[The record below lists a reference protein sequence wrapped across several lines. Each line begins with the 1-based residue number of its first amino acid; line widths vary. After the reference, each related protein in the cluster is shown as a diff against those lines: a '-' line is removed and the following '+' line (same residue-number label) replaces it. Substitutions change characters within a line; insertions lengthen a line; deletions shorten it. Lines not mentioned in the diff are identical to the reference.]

1 MSGPALISVDERLEV
16 YATSSIDA
24 NFLYRE
30 IFAFDGYGDPELG
43 TNPFVVDVGA
53 NIGMFLL
60 RTKLRHPD
68 AEILAFEPM
77 PDLAECVRRNV
88 AHHNL
93 TDVTFHQVAL
103 GESTRRDVRFT
114 YFPLLPSGSTR
125 YPQRQEALKA
135 VMAQSFPPRTLQRM
149 YRGREIR
156 VDVERISD
164 LLGAPRPIQLLKID
178 TSGSEL
184 EVLSGLDA
192 AHWDMVQRIILDVQD
207 VEGRVSAVRDAL
219 ADRGLNPDVRP
230 AKMAAGDGLNFVI
243 EGRRMTERC
252 TY

>member
-1 MSGPALISVDERLEV
+1 MSGPSLVPVGGGLDV

-30 IFAFDGYGDPELG
+30 IFTFDGYGDPELG
-43 TNPFVVDVGA
+43 VKPFVVDVGA

-68 AEILAFEPM
+68 AEVLAFEPM

-88 AHHNL
+88 AHHHL
-93 TDVTFHQVAL
+93 TDVTFHQLAL
-103 GESTRRDVRFT
+103 GESTRRDVPFT

-125 YPQRQEALKA
+125 YPQRQEALKEVLA
-135 VMAQSFPPRTLQRM
+135 RSFPPRTVQRM
-149 YRGREIR
+149 FRGREVR
-156 VDVERISD
+156 VDVERLSD
-164 LLGAPRPIQLLKID
+164 RLGAPRPIQLLKID

-192 AHWDMVQRIILDVQD
+192 AHWDLVERIILDVQD
-207 VEGRVSAVRDAL
+207 VEGRVAAVRDAL

-230 AKMAAGDGLNFVI
+230 AKMADGDGLNFVI
-243 EGRRMTERC
+243 EGQRR
-252 TY
+252 

>member
-1 MSGPALISVDERLEV
+1 MSGPSLVQVDEGLGV

-30 IFAFDGYGDPELG
+30 IFTFDGYGDPELG
-43 TNPFVVDVGA
+43 AKPFVVDVGA

-60 RTKLRHPD
+60 RMKLRHPD

-77 PDLAECVRRNV
+77 PDLAECVRCNV

-93 TDVTFHQVAL
+93 TDVTFHQLAL
-103 GESTRRDVRFT
+103 GESTRRDVPFT

-135 VMAQSFPPRTLQRM
+135 VLARSFPSRTVQRM
-149 YRGREIR
+149 FRGREVR
-156 VDVERISD
+156 VDVERLSD
-164 LLGAPRPIQLLKID
+164 RLGAPRPIQLLKVD

-192 AHWDMVQRIILDVQD
+192 AHWDMVERVILDVQD
-207 VEGRVSAVRDAL
+207 VEGRVAAVRDVL
-219 ADRGLNPDVRP
+219 AAHDLNPDVRP
-230 AKMAAGDGLNFVI
+230 AKMAAGDGLNYVV
-243 EGRRMTERC
+243 EGQRR
-252 TY
+252 

>member
-1 MSGPALISVDERLEV
+1 MSGPSLVSVDEGLKV

-30 IFAFDGYGDPELG
+30 IFTFDGYGDPELG
-43 TNPFVVDVGA
+43 AKPFVVDVGA

-68 AEILAFEPM
+68 AEVLAFEPM

-93 TDVTFHQVAL
+93 TDVTFHQMAL
-103 GESTRRDVRFT
+103 GESTRRDVQFT
-114 YFPLLPSGSTR
+114 YFPLLPSSSTR

-135 VMAQSFPPRTLQRM
+135 VLAQSFPPRTVQRM
-149 YRGREIR
+149 YRGREVC
-156 VDVERISD
+156 VDVERLSD
-164 LLGAPRPIQLLKID
+164 QLGAPRPIQLLKID

-192 AHWDMVQRIILDVQD
+192 AHWAMVERIILDVQD
-207 VEGRVSAVRDAL
+207 VEGRVTAVRDAL

-243 EGRRMTERC
+243 EGRRR
-252 TY
+252 